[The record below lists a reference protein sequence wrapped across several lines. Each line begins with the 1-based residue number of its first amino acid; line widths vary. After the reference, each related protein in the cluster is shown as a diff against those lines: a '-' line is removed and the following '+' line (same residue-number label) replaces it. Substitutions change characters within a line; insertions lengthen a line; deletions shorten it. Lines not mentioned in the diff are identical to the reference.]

1 MAPRPD
7 NCPVDTTHDCP
18 ADAVPSKPVH
28 IVSDSPRKLHTD
40 DMETIEGHLGLVLSR
55 IEDISKAALTSADI
69 AQAMRDGFVATLH
82 DPATWTAAAKGVREA
97 AKREAGNIVMSAVA
111 NLMQKVVMFG
121 LAGLLVY
128 WIGGWAAIASLWHAV
143 FGGKP

>member
-7 NCPVDTTHDCP
+7 NCPVDMSHDCP
-18 ADAVPSKPVH
+18 ADAVPAKVH
-28 IVSDSPRKLHTD
+28 HVSDAPRKMHTD
-40 DMETIEGHLGLVLSR
+40 YMETIEGHLGLVLARVEDVAKSALTP
-55 IEDISKAALTSADI
+55 EDISK
-69 AQAMRDGFVATLH
+69 AMRDGFVATLH

-97 AKREAGNIVMSAVA
+97 AKREAGNVVMGAIGSIF
-111 NLMQKVVMFG
+111 QKLVMFG

-128 WIGGWAAIASLWHAV
+128 WIGGWSALAAVWSAM